1 MRRIT
6 ITRKINLLVLF
17 MIAFMSIPSIFF
29 AQNSISVNSD
39 TGKNKISIRNITSN
53 FKVKYEGEITLSDD
67 DKDIRDISSGGY
79 IEIRK
84 SSFGRSR
91 KVVIEKEGNTLIRK
105 FYIGWS
111 EKEYYPE
118 GKNWL
123 ADILP
128 EILRS
133 TKVGAKSRVNRFFNA
148 GGANEVLSEIKKMDS
163 DYVQSVYF
171 KLLLKKDLT
180 TKETIKT
187 LEIVG
192 NTINSDHYLSNILRK
207 NQQLFLKSP
216 ETLDA
221 YITAAKNVNS
231 DYYLNQIVK
240 AVISNKNISDT
251 QLARLLN
258 ISSDINSDYYLSDI
272 LKEVMDKRELNK
284 QNILVVMKLSKN
296 INSDHYKSNILIKAL
311 RSKNLS
317 KGAYDSFLIS
327 LKDISS
333 DHYITEV
340 IKEWLN
346 NKLDEDSLNQVL
358 ESIKTNI
365 SSDNYATTI
374 YKKIASRNDLTEN
387 QLINVLNATEKIG
400 SSNYLSSTLL
410 AFAPQVKKSS
420 NKVKDVY
427 IKVAKSIS
435 SEAYFGRAMKAIY

>member
-17 MIAFMSIPSIFF
+17 LIAFMLIPSTYL
-29 AQNSISVNSD
+29 AQNSVTVNSD
-39 TGKNKISIRNITSN
+39 TGKNKISIRNNRSN

-67 DKDIRDISSGGY
+67 DKDIQDISSGGY
-79 IEIRK
+79 IEIKK

-91 KVVIEKEGNTLIRK
+91 KIVIEKEGNTLIRK

-111 EKEYYPE
+111 EKEYDPE

-128 EILRS
+128 DILRS
-133 TKVGAKSRVNRFFNA
+133 TTMGAKSRVNRFYNK
-148 GGANEVLSEIKKMDS
+148 GGVNEVLSEIKKMDS
-163 DYVQSVYF
+163 DYVQSAYF
-171 KLLLKKDLT
+171 KLLLKKELT

-192 NTINSDHYLSNILRK
+192 NTIKSDYYLSNVLRK

-284 QNILVVMKLSKN
+284 ENILVVMKLSKS
-296 INSDHYKSNILIKAL
+296 INSDHYKSNILKKAL

-435 SEAYFGRAMKAIY
+435 SETYFGRAMKAIY

>member
-17 MIAFMSIPSIFF
+17 MIAFMLMPSIFF

-39 TGKNKISIRNITSN
+39 TGKNKISIRNNRSN
-53 FKVKYEGEITLSDD
+53 FEVKYEGEITLSDD
-67 DKDIRDISSGGY
+67 DKDIQDISSGGY
-79 IEIRK
+79 IEIKK

-91 KVVIEKEGNTLIRK
+91 KIVIEKEGNTLIRK

-133 TKVGAKSRVNRFFNA
+133 TKVGAKSRVNRFYNK
-148 GGANEVLSEIKKMDS
+148 GGVNEVLSEIKKMDS

-171 KLLLKKDLT
+171 KLLLKKELT
-180 TKETIKT
+180 NKETIRT

-192 NTINSDHYLSNILRK
+192 NTIKSDYYLSNVLRK

-272 LKEVMDKRELNK
+272 LKEVMDNRELNK
-284 QNILVVMKLSKN
+284 QNMLLVMKLSKS
-296 INSDHYKSNILIKAL
+296 INSDHYKSNILKKAL

-327 LKDISS
+327 LKDINS

-435 SEAYFGRAMKAIY
+435 SETYFGRAMKAIY

>member
-17 MIAFMSIPSIFF
+17 LIAFMLIPSTYL
-29 AQNSISVNSD
+29 AQNSVTVNGD
-39 TGKNKISIRNITSN
+39 TGKNKISIRNNRSN

-67 DKDIRDISSGGY
+67 DKDIQDISSGGY
-79 IEIRK
+79 IEIKK

-91 KVVIEKEGNTLIRK
+91 KIVIEKEGNTLIRK

-111 EKEYYPE
+111 EKEYDPE

-128 EILRS
+128 DILRS
-133 TKVGAKSRVNRFFNA
+133 TTMAAKSRVNRFYNK
-148 GGANEVLSEIKKMDS
+148 GGVNKVLSEIKKMDS
-163 DYVQSVYF
+163 DYVQSAYF
-171 KLLLKKDLT
+171 KLLLKKELT

-192 NTINSDHYLSNILRK
+192 NTIKSDYYLSNVLRK

-284 QNILVVMKLSKN
+284 ENILVVMKLSKS
-296 INSDHYKSNILIKAL
+296 INSDHYKSNILKKAL

-435 SEAYFGRAMKAIY
+435 SETYFGRAMKAIY